1 MTEDLVRSKTREALA
16 VSGNNRHDAQKILI
30 TWAVRDPQLL
40 LGLTKPH
47 LKAITA
53 GFIDHMLREKTA
65 EQGSDRGPDSLSRT
79 AIDDIISDARVNY
92 AQEKRKKTNV
102 PPPKST
108 ERQASTM
115 RKLAAA
121 FTKKKK

>member
-1 MTEDLVRSKTREALA
+1 MPESIVRTKIKDALEAA
-16 VSGNNRHDAQKILI
+16 GNNRHDAHKLLI
-30 TWAVRDPQLL
+30 TWAVRDPALL
-40 LGLTKPH
+40 LAMTKPH
-47 LKAITA
+47 LKAIAA
-53 GFIDHMLREKTA
+53 GLVDHHIRKGEG
-65 EQGSDRGPDSLSRT
+65 GSEDSG
-79 AIDDIISDARVNY
+79 DDIFSRSAINDIVASASTGARD
-92 AQEKRKKTNV
+92 KRKASNI

>member
-1 MTEDLVRSKTREALA
+1 MTDDIVRTKIREALA
-16 VSGNNRHDAQKILI
+16 VTGGNKHDAQKLLI
-30 TWAVRDPQLL
+30 TWAVRDQHLL
-40 LGLTKPH
+40 LGLSKPH
-47 LKAITA
+47 LKAIVA
-53 GFIDHMLREKTA
+53 GFIDHAVREKTGGGA
-65 EQGSDRGPDSLSRT
+65 DNGPDHFSQT
-79 AIDDIISDARVNY
+79 AIDDIVSSAKLNLPHD
-92 AQEKRKKTNV
+92 KRRKSTL

>member
-1 MTEDLVRSKTREALA
+1 MTDDNVRTKITEALEA
-16 VSGNNRHDAQKILI
+16 TGGNRHDAQKLLI

-40 LGLTKPH
+40 LGITKPH
-47 LKAITA
+47 LKAIAASLIEHAT
-53 GFIDHMLREKTA
+53 REKT
-65 EQGSDRGPDSLSRT
+65 DKPDNGPDNFTKT
-79 AIDDIISDARVNY
+79 AIDDIVASAAGVRGSD
-92 AQEKRKKTNV
+92 KRRHTNV

-121 FTKKKK
+121 FTKKRK

>member
-1 MTEDLVRSKTREALA
+1 MTDDIVRTKILEALA
-16 VSGNNRHDAQKILI
+16 ATGNDRHDAQKLLI

-40 LGLTKPH
+40 LGLAKPH
-47 LKAITA
+47 LKAIVSS
-53 GFIDHMLREKTA
+53 FIDHTLREKHSSGDT
-65 EQGSDRGPDSLSRT
+65 DNGPDHFSRT
-79 AIDDIISDARVNY
+79 AIDDIVSSATLNLPL
-92 AQEKRKKTNV
+92 EKRRQSAV

>member
-1 MTEDLVRSKTREALA
+1 MTDDLVRAKISDALA
-16 VSGNNRHDAQKILI
+16 ATDGNKHDAQKLLI

-47 LKAITA
+47 LKAIVA
-53 GFIDHMLREKTA
+53 GFIDHAVREKSSSGA
-65 EQGSDRGPDSLSRT
+65 GDSGPDNFSQT
-79 AIDDIISDARVNY
+79 AIDDIVTSAKLNLPHD
-92 AQEKRKKTNV
+92 KRKKSTL

-121 FTKKKK
+121 FTKKRK